1 MAIREFNQ
9 YHFSGWFQQLI
20 QGYCLK
26 GTNCLLSLPA
36 TLSEIDLLGK
46 LMEILQ

>member
-36 TLSEIDLLGK
+36 TLPQLICWGI
-46 LMEILQ
+46 EILQSR